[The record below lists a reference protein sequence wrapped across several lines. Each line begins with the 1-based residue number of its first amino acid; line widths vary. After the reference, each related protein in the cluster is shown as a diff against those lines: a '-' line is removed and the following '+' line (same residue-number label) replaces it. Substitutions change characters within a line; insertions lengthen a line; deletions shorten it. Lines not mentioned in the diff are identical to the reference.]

1 MNDTRRWHK
10 SSYSGTS
17 ANCVEACTTDEAAVA
32 VRDSKNVNGPELVF
46 APQAWTAFVQ
56 AIKRGEFSL

>member
-17 ANCVEACTTDEAAVA
+17 ANCVEASTDQAAVA
-32 VRDSKNVNGPELVF
+32 VRDSKSANGPELMF
-46 APQAWTAFVQ
+46 TPQAWTAFV
-56 AIKRGEFSL
+56 AGIKRGEFDL

>member
-1 MNDTRRWHK
+1 MNDIRQWHK

-17 ANCVEACTTDEAAVA
+17 ANCVEACTDQAAVA
-32 VRDSKNVNGPELVF
+32 VRDSKNANGAELVF
-46 APQAWTAFVQ
+46 TPQAWTAFVR